1 MKRIIALGASNSKNS
16 INKKFADW
24 AAHQVT
30 NAEVELIDLNDY
42 VMPLYSSDLERENGI
57 PKVVQTLKTKLD
69 SADGYVIS
77 LAEHNG
83 NYTAAFK
90 NVQDW
95 LSRIERKVWGDK
107 PTFLLATTPGK
118 MGGKSVLN
126 IAKASF
132 PYMGANVVAAYSLG
146 GFYQNFMNDEGISN
160 GPFLADFKSSL
171 TSFKNHLGN

>member
-24 AAHQVT
+24 AAHKVED
-30 NAEVELIDLNDY
+30 AEVELIDLNDY
-42 VMPLYSSDLERENGI
+42 EMPLYNPDLERENGI
-57 PKVVQTLKTKLD
+57 PEVVETLKTKLD

-95 LSRIERKVWGDK
+95 LSRIEREVWGGK
-107 PTFLLATTPGK
+107 PTLLLAATPGK
-118 MGGKSVLN
+118 VGGKSVLN
-126 IAKASF
+126 IARASF
-132 PYMGANVVAAYSLG
+132 PYMGANVVALYSLA
-146 GFYQNFMNDEGISN
+146 GFYQNFNNDEGISN
-160 GPFLADFKSSL
+160 GLLLADFETSL
-171 TSFKNHLGN
+171 AAFTNHLEN